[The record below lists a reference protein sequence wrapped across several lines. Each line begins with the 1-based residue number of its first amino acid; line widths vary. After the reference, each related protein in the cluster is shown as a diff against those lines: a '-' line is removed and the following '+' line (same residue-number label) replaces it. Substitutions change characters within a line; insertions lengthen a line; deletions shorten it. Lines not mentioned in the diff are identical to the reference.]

1 MTDNNAKVEQ
11 TFALLK
17 DAKQHE
23 SQSDFWQA
31 TEKFVEA
38 HHLLEAL
45 ASDETEKAT
54 DETERIAK
62 LYAAKADE
70 YRKQSRSCL
79 IRAMEQEKKTDEE
92 EDSSGTV
99 YACTL
104 LDNEQ
109 AKARNH
115 AFSVLFSRPIGS
127 TVLAEIEQPRAE
139 PNDDGNIEN
148 EDDLAARLRAL
159 NQSLPSEFKTTSE
172 RMSDVNKGLHKLGVS
187 SVYTSQTNHSRF
199 EDELPKDE
207 DEQIDEIIA
216 QVKDEAALRNNAKK
230 KHEDSSNDKAKEN
243 DYDDNDFFS
252 EDDDEDDDSEQ
263 DALLDDEQLAMK
275 IIQKHVVKAQ
285 VQLAELLALL
295 DQARSKKAKDELDED
310 EAVYNNDDDSD
321 DSLRDVQQHD
331 VAFLLLNGKRKLKSA
346 RRNMNKALD
355 EWQDLSLS

>member
-1 MTDNNAKVEQ
+1 MTDNSTKVEQ

-38 HHLLEAL
+38 HYLLEAL
-45 ASDETEKAT
+45 ASEETEKAT
-54 DETERIAK
+54 EETERISK

-92 EDSSGTV
+92 EKDGSVTA
-99 YACTL
+99 YACTS
-104 LDNEQ
+104 LDDDQ

-115 AFSVLFSRPIGS
+115 AFSVLFSRPIGT
-127 TVLAEIEQPRAE
+127 TVGAEIAQPGAE
-139 PNDDGNIEN
+139 PNDDENIEN

-172 RMSDVNKGLHKLGVS
+172 RMSDVNKGLSKLGVS

-216 QVKDEAALRNNAKK
+216 QAKDEANAQNQQ
-230 KHEDSSNDKAKEN
+230 EDSSNHKAKEE
-243 DYDDNDFFS
+243 DDDDDFFS
-252 EDDDEDDDSEQ
+252 EDDDDDDDSEQ
-263 DALLDDEQLAMK
+263 DALLDDEELAIK
-275 IIQKHVVKAQ
+275 TIQKRVIKAQ

-310 EAVYNNDDDSD
+310 EAVYKNDDDSDSD